1 MRTWNIAT
9 VSAPSSTN
17 MPAMFRKV
25 KAMSRAEVVI
35 RFARTTPAP
44 AATMAIVRTANS
56 AGSMKSS
63 ILINLWAAPRRHAQ
77 GWWTRSSRMNR
88 SSLVSCRGPQPLAE
102 RDEPTTLDV
111 GQQQHEGGEQYPVG
125 DRYGHQGVG
134 EHEQQGR
141 RDHEIRERQRDQH
154 LPAE

>member
-25 KAMSRAEVVI
+25 KAMSKAEVVI
-35 RFARTTPAP
+35 RLARTTPTP
-44 AATMAIVRTANS
+44 AAMMAIVRIANS
-56 AGSMKSS
+56 AGSMTSS

-77 GWWTRSSRMNR
+77 GWWTRLSRMNR

-102 RDEPTTLDV
+102 RDEPTALDV
-111 GQQQHEGGEQYPVG
+111 GQQQHEGGEEDPVR
-125 DRYGHQGVG
+125 DRHGHQGAR
-134 EHEQQGR
+134 EDQQ
-141 RDHEIRERQRDQH
+141 
-154 LPAE
+154 